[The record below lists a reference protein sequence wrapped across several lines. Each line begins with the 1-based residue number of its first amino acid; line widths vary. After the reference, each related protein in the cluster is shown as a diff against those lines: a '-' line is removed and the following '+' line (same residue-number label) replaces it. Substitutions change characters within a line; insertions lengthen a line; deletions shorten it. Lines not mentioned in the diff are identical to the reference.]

1 MDVLDFPEGWN
12 VENLIRDRKKLT
24 IRSIQRE
31 IETAIVYGDPQFVVE
46 NRERN
51 SDVDDIVKS
60 LVSRGFQIEKKGR
73 GKLHGGYAW
82 CITWKTIEDLRQE
95 AEDAKRAFEE
105 RRGEARE
112 KFIGYG
118 YVGYEPS
125 DQGSTA
131 GDLAGNY
138 PV

>member
-1 MDVLDFPEGWN
+1 MDALDFPEGWN

-31 IETAIVYGDPQFVVE
+31 IETAIVCGNPQFVVE

-82 CITWKTIEDLRQE
+82 RITWKTASDLRQE

-125 DQGSTA
+125 GQESTA